1 MKNILSRVFSGVFFM
16 LLLVGIFYFLS
27 APVIIADEEQIG
39 VIEPFEQLK
48 NFYFQPS
55 VPENIAFA
63 GERVPVQHF
72 DVYESLD
79 RELLANSHLHS
90 STFRMLKLATRY
102 FSIIEPILKANNI
115 PEDFKYLA
123 VAESGLN
130 PKAISPAGATGIWQF
145 MRATGTQYG
154 LEISSTVDERYHVE
168 KATIA
173 ACRYLK
179 DSYAKY
185 GNWTMVAASYNAGQ
199 AGMNRYISAQ
209 KENDYY
215 NLLLGEETGRY
226 IFRIVAI
233 KMIMEDPES
242 YGFKVDNKY
251 PVYETFELKV
261 DTTIK
266 DLVDFARIY
275 NTNYKILKTLNPWL
289 RSTELTVAKGKDY
302 TISLPAK
309 GYR

>member
-1 MKNILSRVFSGVFFM
+1 MKNLLSRVFSGVFFT

-27 APVIIADEEQIG
+27 APAIIANEEL
-39 VIEPFEQLK
+39 VEAIEPFEAD

-79 RELLANSHLHS
+79 RELLVNSHLHS
-90 STFRMLKLATRY
+90 STFRMLKLAPRY
-102 FSIIEPILKANNI
+102 FSVIEPILKANNI
-115 PEDFKYLA
+115 PEDFKYVA
-123 VAESGLN
+123 VAESALN
-130 PKAISPAGATGIWQF
+130 PRAISPAGATGIWQF

-168 KATIA
+168 KATVA

-185 GNWTMVAASYNAGQ
+185 GNWTMVAASYNAGM
-199 AGMNRYISAQ
+199 AGMNRYISDQ
-209 KENDYY
+209 SESDYY

-242 YGFKVDNKY
+242 YGFKVNQRY
-251 PVYETFELKV
+251 PVYKTIDCKV

-266 DLVDFARIY
+266 DLAAFAKIY

-289 RSTELTVAKGKDY
+289 RSKELTVAKGKSY
-302 TISLPAK
+302 TISLPAE
-309 GYR
+309 GFR